1 MRFMKY
7 KNIIAIM
14 IILALTGAACNDPY
28 NENDTSDPDYVT
40 NDETREPTELDN
52 WLTNN
57 FTTPYNIQVKYRW
70 DNSELDPYKNLT
82 PPAVTKVQG
91 VMDVVKKVWIETYNQ
106 VAATNFIKEYC
117 PKQFVLV
124 GSANY
129 NYDGSTTIGTAEG
142 GRKVVL
148 FVVNDFDPHNN
159 AGVKQLI
166 HTVQHEFGHILNQ
179 NISYQPE
186 FKEVTAG
193 NYTANWSSVSLSE
206 ARARGFITSYAMAS
220 TDEDFVE
227 MIATMLVEGK
237 DGYERIL
244 ACETNASSRQLLK
257 KKEQYVVE
265 YFRAKYNI
273 DFYALQTKVQEAINA
288 IAPGEPVEER
298 TPLFDILGYGKDST
312 AIRFD
317 FNFYSYPSGF
327 ATAFFTDF
335 NLLAT
340 KGYGLD
346 TYFRLY
352 YSDETHVHLQL
363 HYHTNGPGE
372 RIYYVANFILEVFQT
387 EDGHYGFWY
396 VDNDE
401 NGRMLAED
409 YGVYNILDFFA
420 GYTYDI
426 DWERSSCPT
435 SSFVGFYPVSNPNEG
450 YTYGILGN

>member
-1 MRFMKY
+1 MAY
-7 KNIIAIM
+7 KNIL
-14 IILALTGAACNDPY
+14 ILFILLVLTGSACNDPY
-28 NENDTSDPDYVT
+28 NDVDGKDPDYVT
-40 NDETREPTELDN
+40 NDNEREPTELDN
-52 WLTNN
+52 WLRGN
-57 FTTPYNIQVKYRW
+57 FTVPYNIQVKYRW

-82 PPAVTKVQG
+82 PPAVNKVQG

-106 VAATNFIKEYC
+106 VAEPDFIKKYC

-129 NYDGSTTIGTAEG
+129 NYDGSMTIGTAEG

-148 FVVNDFDPHNN
+148 FVVNDFDSADNGN
-159 AGVKQLI
+159 IKQLI
-166 HTVQHEFGHILNQ
+166 HTVQHEFGHILHQ
-179 NISYQPE
+179 NIAYQPE

-193 NYTANWSSVSLSE
+193 NYTANWSSVSIAE

-244 ACETNASSRQLLK
+244 ACETNTNSRALLRR
-257 KKEQYVVE
+257 KEQYVVE
-265 YFRAKYNI
+265 YFQEKYKI
-273 DFYALQTKVQEAINA
+273 DFYALQTSVQEAINA
-288 IAPGEPVEER
+288 IAPGDPVEEPA
-298 TPLFDILGYGKDST
+298 PLFDIWGYDKDST

-335 NLLAT
+335 NILARR
-340 KGYGLD
+340 GYGLD
-346 TYFRLY
+346 TYFRLF
-352 YSDETHVHLQL
+352 YSAENQVTLQL

-372 RIYYVANFILEVFQT
+372 RIYYVANYYFEVFRS
-387 EDGHYGFWY
+387 EDDVFGFAY
-396 VDNDE
+396 VGNDE
-401 NGRMLAED
+401 NGRILAED
-409 YGVYNILDFFA
+409 YGAYNILDFFA
-420 GYTYDI
+420 GYTYKI
-426 DWERSSCPT
+426 EWERTACPG
-435 SSFVGFYPVSNPNEG
+435 SNLVGFYPTSTPNRG